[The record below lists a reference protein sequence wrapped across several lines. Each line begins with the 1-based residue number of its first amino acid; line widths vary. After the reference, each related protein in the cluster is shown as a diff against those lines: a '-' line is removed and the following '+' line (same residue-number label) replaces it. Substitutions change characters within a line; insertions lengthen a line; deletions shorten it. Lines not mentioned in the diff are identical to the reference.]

1 MQSTIFT
8 GQPVFCQILSR
19 IPRSIISKCVKEN
32 NSDHY
37 YKTFKSYDHLV
48 SMLFTAF
55 TGCKSLREV
64 ATGLQAWHNRLG
76 HLGLKNVPR
85 RSTLSD
91 ANQNRTVDFFS
102 AIFYKLLEFYYPDLP
117 DSRKSKKLMDRMF
130 IIDSTTISLF
140 QEILKAAGRSPKNG
154 KRKGGVKAHVLMNA
168 TEDTPRLVVLTAG
181 SSSDKKFLRNINL
194 PRGSILVFDKGYNN
208 YSQWKRLSEE
218 GIYWVTRENKAAVSA
233 IIKQRAISEKE
244 RKLGVIEDNI
254 VLLGTGINKG
264 TPQLKARRIVFQDPD
279 SGKCLIF
286 VTNHYKF
293 KASKIAQ
300 IYKHRWQIE
309 VLFKRLK
316 QNYPLKYFLGDNE
329 NAIKIQIWCSLICDL
344 LIKLI
349 KEKGTRRNW
358 SYANLASIIRLH
370 LGTYIDLRRFL
381 DDPDRALEVRN
392 PPPETTQLSLF

>member
-1 MQSTIFT
+1 
-8 GQPVFCQILSR
+8 
-19 IPRSIISKCVKEN
+19 
-32 NSDHY
+32 
-37 YKTFKSYDHLV
+37 
-48 SMLFTAF
+48 
-55 TGCKSLREV
+55 
-64 ATGLQAWHNRLG
+64 
-76 HLGLKNVPR
+76 
-85 RSTLSD
+85 
-91 ANQNRTVDFFS
+91 
-102 AIFYKLLEFYYPDLP
+102 
-117 DSRKSKKLMDRMF
+117 
-130 IIDSTTISLF
+130 
-140 QEILKAAGRSPKNG
+140 
-154 KRKGGVKAHVLMNA
+154 
-168 TEDTPRLVVLTAG
+168 
-181 SSSDKKFLRNINL
+181 LRNINL

-279 SGKCLIF
+279 SDKCLIF
-286 VTNHYKF
+286 VTNHYRF

-349 KEKGTRRNW
+349 KEKGTKRNW